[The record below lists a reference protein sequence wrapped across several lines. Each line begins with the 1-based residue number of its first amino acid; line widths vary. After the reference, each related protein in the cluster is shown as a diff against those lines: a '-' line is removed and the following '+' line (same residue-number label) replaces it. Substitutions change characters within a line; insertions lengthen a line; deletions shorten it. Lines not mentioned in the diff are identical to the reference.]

1 MYHDILVPTDGSAA
15 VKSAINHAVD
25 IAAAREATIHALF
38 VIDTDTLG
46 FGVSDD
52 EIKRLEA
59 GQLDE
64 YPDAHTHAK
73 NAIHD
78 VVAAATEAN
87 VETTQAVAAGTPH
100 TEIVEYARENGI
112 DLIVMGSHGHSG
124 VGRLLLG
131 STTERV
137 IRKTSVPVLTVDVTE
152 PVQ

>member
-1 MYHDILVPTDGSAA
+1 MYQQILVPTDGSAA
-15 VKSAINHAVD
+15 AKSAINHAVD
-25 IAAAREATIHALF
+25 IAATRGATVHALY
-38 VIDTDTLG
+38 VIPTDELR
-46 FGVSDD
+46 FRRKSD
-52 EIKRLEA
+52 EVKKLKA
-59 GQLDE
+59 GHFE
-64 YPDAHTHAK
+64 NHPDAHTRAK

-78 VVAAATEAN
+78 VIAAATEAN
-87 VETTQAVAAGTPH
+87 VEATEAIVAGRPH

-137 IRKTSVPVLTVDVTE
+137 IRKTSVPVLTTDVTE